1 MESRGRVDNLALVMP
16 AHRVYRITFASQGKI
31 YELYARNVASAD
43 LFGFVEV
50 SSLLWSQKSSVVID
64 PSEDSLKH
72 EFAGV
77 KRFYVPMHSVVRIDE
92 VDHEGTAKIV
102 ATGLGGSVSP
112 FPVFVPPGGDKKH

>member
-1 MESRGRVDNLALVMP
+1 MATS
-16 AHRVYRITFASQGKI
+16 RVYRITFVSQSRI
-31 YELYARNVASAD
+31 YELYAKAVGSSD

-50 SSLLWSQKSSVVID
+50 SNLLWSQKSSVVID

-77 KRFYVPMHSVVRIDE
+77 KRFYVPMHSVIRIDE

-102 ATGLGGSVSP
+102 GSVEKGGTLSP
-112 FPVFVPPGGDKKH
+112 FPVFMPPGGDKKH